1 MATLDTTA
9 RTAAVRGVQHRSFE
23 FRDFE
28 FRDEGNKGFTF
39 DGVAS
44 VVDTPY
50 EVRDQWGS
58 FTETIA
64 AGAFNK
70 TLKDSK
76 ADVALFVNHDTRAL
90 PLATRLDGSLR
101 LAADPHLRV
110 TATLNPAR
118 PSVQEVRH
126 AVNDGQARQMSIGF
140 SVPEKRDE
148 WSGDF
153 STRVIREVNLA
164 ETSIVWRGASPTTS
178 GSMRS
183 YNELLRSLNDAS
195 LTRDEYRRIAAHM
208 QHRFADLFDNMIE
221 DRLRDELA
229 ELLGLEGMSMD
240 GEGPSVCV
248 VDHTDNVVIYCCYGT
263 GDDDM
268 YQLSYE
274 ADADG
279 NITLSSDAPIV
290 VQPVTSYVPEPPE
303 TGDMAMRSDHTERDR
318 DSFARL
324 DLLIADKPRLLL
336 V

>member
-1 MATLDTTA
+1 MATLDTSA
-9 RTAAVRGVQHRSFE
+9 RTTAVRGVQHRSFE

-44 VVDTPY
+44 VVNTPY

-64 AGAFNK
+64 EGAFNK

-148 WSGDF
+148 WSSDF
-153 STRVIREVNLA
+153 STRTIREVNLA

-183 YNELLRSLNDAS
+183 YTELLRSLNDAS

-208 QHRFADLFDNMIE
+208 QHRFADLFDNAIE
-221 DRLRDELA
+221 ACLRDELT
-229 ELLGLEGMSMD
+229 ELLGLERTDS
-240 GEGPSVCV
+240 SVYV
-248 VDHTDNVVIYCCYGT
+248 VDHTDTVVVYSQV
-263 GDDDM
+263 DDDAM
-268 YQLSYE
+268 YQRSYE
-274 ADADG
+274 TGADG
-279 NITLSSDAPIV
+279 NITLSRDAPIV
-290 VQPVTSYVPEPPE
+290 VQPVTSYVAELPP
-303 TGDMAMRSDHTERDR
+303 TGAMTPTDHTQRDR
-318 DSFARL
+318 ESFSRL

>member
-1 MATLDTTA
+1 MATLDSTA

-44 VVDTPY
+44 VVNTPY

-64 AGAFNK
+64 EGAFNK

-140 SVPEKRDE
+140 SVPEKRDD
-148 WSGDF
+148 WSKDF
-153 STRVIREVNLA
+153 STRLIREVNLA
-164 ETSIVWRGASPTTS
+164 ETSIV
-178 GSMRS
+178 
-183 YNELLRSLNDAS
+183 
-195 LTRDEYRRIAAHM
+195 
-208 QHRFADLFDNMIE
+208 
-221 DRLRDELA
+221 
-229 ELLGLEGMSMD
+229 
-240 GEGPSVCV
+240 
-248 VDHTDNVVIYCCYGT
+248 
-263 GDDDM
+263 
-268 YQLSYE
+268 
-274 ADADG
+274 
-279 NITLSSDAPIV
+279 
-290 VQPVTSYVPEPPE
+290 
-303 TGDMAMRSDHTERDR
+303 
-318 DSFARL
+318 
-324 DLLIADKPRLLL
+324 
-336 V
+336 

>member
-1 MATLDTTA
+1 MATLDSTA
-9 RTAAVRGVQHRSFE
+9 RKNAVRGVQHRSFE

-28 FRDEGNKGFTF
+28 FRDDGNKGFTF

-50 EVRDQWGS
+50 EVRDAYGS

-148 WSGDF
+148 WSDDY
-153 STRVIREVNLA
+153 TKRIIREVNLA

-183 YNELLRSLNDAS
+183 YNELLRSVNDAS

-208 QHRFADLFDNMIE
+208 QHRFADLFATMIS
-221 DRLRDELA
+221 DRLRDELT
-229 ELLGLEGMSMD
+229 EYLGIEGYGYEHD
-240 GEGPSVCV
+240 GPMVHV
-248 VDHTDNVVIYCCYGT
+248 VDHTDNVVIYFTMGMR
-263 GDDDM
+263 DDNL
-268 YQLSYE
+268 YQLSYT

-279 NITLSSDAPIV
+279 NITLSTDAPFA
-290 VQPVTSYVPEPPE
+290 VQPVTSYVAEPPSMHDIAPPDL
-303 TGDMAMRSDHTERDR
+303 TQRNR
-318 DSFARL
+318 DSFHRL
-324 DLLIADKPRLLL
+324 DLLIANKPHLLL